1 MTMIGRRPV
10 DNVGEVNIQAETD
23 QNRLIQ
29 HTVVGKKK
37 DIIT

>member
-1 MTMIGRRPV
+1 MTVIGRRPINNVEEV
-10 DNVGEVNIQAETD
+10 DIQAETD

-29 HTVVGKKK
+29 HTEGKKK